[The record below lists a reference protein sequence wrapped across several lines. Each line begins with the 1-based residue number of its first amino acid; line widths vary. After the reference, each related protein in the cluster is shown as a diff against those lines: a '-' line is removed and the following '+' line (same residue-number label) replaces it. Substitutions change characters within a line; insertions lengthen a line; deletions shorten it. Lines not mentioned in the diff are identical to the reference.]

1 MPANHT
7 TPAASTAVC
16 NGILCHQSLWYGPGS
31 DRCRGSYP
39 SQKLLLDG
47 QDVTDMTDQVRIY
60 FGKVGVV
67 NESSLSLMTD
77 CAMWPSAK
85 DYATAQQPLDLITI
99 PVVLALS
106 EIARYAGQVL
116 NSENFLA
123 PGVTYKSLSNWGKAL
138 DNPGRNDARGSYSST
153 TQGSQ
158 QATGKIPAIDVK
170 PFTGESLGGDIYISQ
185 VESIVASHG
194 VSPFLVDMNYCLANP
209 AFSGAFASCIRQ
221 SIAESPILS

>member
-7 TPAASTAVC
+7 TPAASTAVVMAFSAIKVC
-16 NGILCHQSLWYGPGS
+16 GTVQEVTDVAPIL
-31 DRCRGSYP
+31 

-47 QDVTDMTDQVRIY
+47 KDVTDMTAQLGIY

-77 CAMWPSAK
+77 RAMWPSAK

-106 EIARYAGQVL
+106 EIVRYAGQVL
-116 NSENFLA
+116 DSAKFLA
-123 PGVTYKSLSNWGKAL
+123 PGVTYKSLSDRAKAL

-158 QATGKIPAIDVK
+158 QATGKIPAFDVK
-170 PFTGESLGGDIYISQ
+170 PFTGESLGGDVYIS
-185 VESIVASHG
+185 
-194 VSPFLVDMNYCLANP
+194 
-209 AFSGAFASCIRQ
+209 
-221 SIAESPILS
+221 